1 MVDRDTLR
9 LVLDQFLAD
18 KFKREELNDWAYKM
32 IIEQSESEDQLVN
45 EVLYNLVSFHEVGP
59 LFDQKYPSREK
70 LEYFINWLGNEDNC
84 NWDQYTAM
92 FDPGKL
98 M

>member
-9 LVLDQFLAD
+9 FVLDRYLTGKITQ
-18 KFKREELNDWAYKM
+18 EEITRWAYE
-32 IIEQSESEDQLVN
+32 IITEHGGSDDHLVN
-45 EVLYNLVSFHEVGP
+45 EVLFNLVSFHDAGQV
-59 LFDQKYPSREK
+59 FDRYRPNRER
-70 LEYFINWLGNEDNC
+70 LQYFRNWLEEKGDF
-84 NWDQYTAM
+84 NWNNYTAM

>member
-1 MVDRDTLR
+1 MVDRDTLKM
-9 LVLDQFLAD
+9 VLDRYLAGEI
-18 KFKREELNDWAYKM
+18 RRQEISNWAYE
-32 IIEQSESEDQLVN
+32 IITEFGESEDQLVN
-45 EVLYNLVSFHEVGP
+45 EVLYNLVSFQDLGFI
-59 LFDQKYPSREK
+59 FDHYRPSREK
-70 LEYFINWLGNEDNC
+70 LEYFINWLGDEGEC